1 MKKIEIPV
9 TGNLEGTII
18 DFETTHWDA
27 KKGELITSG
36 FLTKEGIV
44 ILQRLELT
52 ENEFKKRVIEEIQT
66 KKRPWYAFNKEFE
79 EKFLQISVD
88 NELQQ
93 KERESAFGA
102 LLEEG
107 LLDHYNLLCDPL
119 FNEEIPRFWDA
130 WNSTKDKVLVSKI
143 VRHNYC
149 CLAKEYYL
157 KRKRIDILDVNE
169 IKPFPSSAQVEKM
182 YIRRQLDLFYN
193 M

>member
-1 MKKIEIPV
+1 MKKIEIPI

-18 DFETTHWDA
+18 DCETTHWDT

-36 FLTKEGIV
+36 FLTNEGIV
-44 ILQRLELT
+44 ILQRLDLP

-79 EKFLQISVD
+79 EKFLQISID

-157 KRKRIDILDVNE
+157 KWKRIDLLDVNE
-169 IKPFPSSAQVEKM
+169 IKPFPSSAQVEKR
-182 YIRRQLDLFYN
+182 YIRRLLDFL
-193 M
+193 

>member
-1 MKKIEIPV
+1 MKRIEIAV
-9 TGNLEGTII
+9 TTILEGTII

-27 KKGELITSG
+27 KKGELITAG
-36 FLTKEGIV
+36 FLSKEGIV

-52 ENEFKKRVIEEIQT
+52 ENEFKKSVIEEIQT
-66 KKRPWYAFNKEFE
+66 KRRPWYAFNKEFE
-79 EKFLQISVD
+79 EKFLQISID

-107 LLDHYNLLCDPL
+107 LLDYYNLLCDPL

-130 WNSTKDKVLVSKI
+130 WNSTNDKVLVSKI

-149 CLAKEYYL
+149 CLTKEYYL
-157 KRKRIDILDVNE
+157 KRKRIDLLHVNE
-169 IKPFPSSAQVEKM
+169 IKRFPSSAQVEKR
-182 YIRRQLDLFYN
+182 YIRSQLDFL
-193 M
+193 